1 MISVPV
7 FRYFEKREREFEE
20 EAFVGSLNEIENK
33 NLLQH
38 SHVKKVRSLFGVNK
52 VSSSSIHLRSHP
64 LHTN

>member
-7 FRYFEKREREFEE
+7 FRDFQEREREFEE

-38 SHVKKVRSLFGVNK
+38 IVM
-52 VSSSSIHLRSHP
+52 
-64 LHTN
+64 